1 MSVIPREH
9 EPVPPGI
16 RSNVSLT
23 FALKESVVGGR
34 RQKRIQSGNG
44 GGKCSNLGNSRS
56 RHSPSNVSAAPDDV
70 RIELLGSKSH
80 QTRQCVP
87 HRAWPGPWH
96 RDRMHRKRRKLF
108 SNVCPVWGRRST
120 LVWWGLREQSLGP
133 GGQPGGGGL
142 SHLMRTFETDPR
154 SGSPRVDSSA
164 GGGGGAGSS
173 SGQPFQSLAVC
184 DYSRV

>member
-1 MSVIPREH
+1 M
-9 EPVPPGI
+9 
-16 RSNVSLT
+16 
-23 FALKESVVGGR
+23 
-34 RQKRIQSGNG
+34 
-44 GGKCSNLGNSRS
+44 
-56 RHSPSNVSAAPDDV
+56 SAAPDDV

-120 LVWWGLREQSLGP
+120 LVWWGLGEQSLGP